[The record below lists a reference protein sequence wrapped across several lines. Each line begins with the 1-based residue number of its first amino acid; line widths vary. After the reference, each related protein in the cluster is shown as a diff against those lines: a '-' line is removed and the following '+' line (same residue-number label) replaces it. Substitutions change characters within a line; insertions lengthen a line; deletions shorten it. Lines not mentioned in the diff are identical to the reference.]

1 MAASAPLLE
10 ESVPF
15 DEDDI
20 NYGDRLANRV
30 AHPYV
35 TFFHIAFRSAAVLT
49 YLFCGWF
56 SDSFITS
63 FVFVVLLLSADFW
76 TVKNITG
83 RLLVGLRWWNY
94 VDDNGVSHWIFES
107 KNESQSI
114 EINSL
119 EKRVFWVALMASPVV
134 WAFFFIVALFGLKF
148 KWLLLVLIALVLNG
162 ANLYG
167 YIKCNFGSNANI
179 STTTTDFV
187 KSQVLKNAVNFMA
200 SSNKP
205 DTGASV
211 KNKQPANTKPL
222 NTV

>member
-1 MAASAPLLE
+1 MAATAPLLE
-10 ESVPF
+10 ETVPF

-20 NYGDRLANRV
+20 NYEGRIAHGLV
-30 AHPYV
+30 HPYV
-35 TFFHIAFRSAAVLT
+35 TFLHIAFRASAIVT
-49 YLFCGWF
+49 YLFCGWL
-56 SDSFITS
+56 SDSFITC

-107 KNESQSI
+107 KDATHSMK
-114 EINSL
+114 INSL
-119 EKRVFWVALMASPVV
+119 EKRVFWIALMACPVI

-167 YIKCNFGSNANI
+167 YIKCNFGSTANI
-179 STTTTDFV
+179 STSTKDFV

-200 SSNKP
+200 STNKN
-205 DTGASV
+205 DAGANNL
-211 KNKQPANTKPL
+211 NKQTNFKPT